1 MIAKRSVLLIL
12 VAAVFLSSVSTLFA
26 QVNSSAALRG
36 TVMDKTKAVIPN
48 AEVRIGNRETGL
60 ERATVSGEQ
69 GLYQFDLLPAG
80 RYEVRVAVKGFST
93 AVFQN
98 VELAV
103 SQTTTLDATLSPSTQ
118 AETVTVEATASLID
132 VQKTDVSRA
141 VTPSEVQNLPLNG
154 RDFVNLALLAP
165 GARPVNSFDPTK
177 NRIGVF
183 ATNGSSGRNV
193 NITVNGVDDK
203 DGTVG
208 GPVMQLPLEAI
219 EEFNISTQRFSAAN
233 GRSEGASVNV
243 ITKSGTNSYHG
254 SLYFFDRDQ
263 AFNTLNY
270 FEQTAHGGSGQ
281 KGPFSRQQFGGSVG
295 GPVKKD
301 KLFLFFA
308 LERAREQTS
317 INVSGTA
324 FSELSLVKNLGA
336 VPVAAIPTPYFDWRY
351 NGRMDYRINDKHSF
365 NFSYTNQ
372 NNRGLNDQA
381 NSTADLTDGNF
392 TTNQL
397 IIANASLNSVI
408 TPSVVNSVTL
418 GYQYWHNLIDTA
430 APTPYYLA
438 FPAAV
443 FGTNPNVPQESVQ
456 RKWQYKDDLSI
467 NHGKHSFKMGFDYL
481 WEPQLGGFFVT
492 NSVPNIAFFDNPSVI
507 LSNSTGKYPQGF
519 ATPGAIQ
526 TITEGNQGNAYF
538 YEHGKMFGLYFQDD
552 WKLSRRLSMN
562 LGLRWDKDLDL
573 NGADQE
579 ANARAFQYLKTIG
592 SPYAAH
598 LPRNDSK
605 DFSPRIGFA
614 YDLTGS
620 GRHVLRAGYGI
631 YFGQP
636 FINIPLFMIQQ
647 ANPTLFANVA
657 YTNNLSPGST
667 GADSSSIIPTTGK
680 PLSQFRFGVDPLP
693 VRPAAATQLTG
704 ASLVGQMVDPNYRNP
719 YTEQWNG
726 GYTFAITGDSVIEAE
741 YVHSLGL
748 HESKTIVIN
757 PLINGVRNTTAAFA
771 AAGINFSGSIRDY
784 QSIGRSRY
792 DGLNLSYRKR
802 MSKHFSVNAT
812 YVLSRALA
820 YNGNAAAFGNGPTDL
835 NNYFAIHDLGPTPS
849 DERHRFTLNGLVN
862 LPWGIKFAP
871 LMQWASGR
879 PYQALEG
886 NNDSF
891 GFGSG
896 VGATHA
902 IVLNSDPTNL
912 TATKALSAAQLQACI
927 AAATCHQV
935 PYDFLRGNTFFQ
947 LDTRLSKTLKFGEKA
962 KLELIFQAFDLT
974 NRANFGGSYQ
984 TSIRSAVFMQPTG
997 FITPGGVIVPR
1008 SFSGEFGARFSF

>member
-1 MIAKRSVLLIL
+1 MSRRSVSLLLLI
-12 VAAVFLSSVSTLFA
+12 AVFLAGAASLFA
-26 QVNSSAALRG
+26 QLNASAALLG
-36 TVMDKTKAVIPN
+36 TVMDNTKAVIPN
-48 AEVRIGNRETGL
+48 AEVRLVNRETGL
-60 ERATVSGEQ
+60 ERSTTSGEQ

-80 RYEVRVAVKGFST
+80 RYELRVSVKGFNT

-103 SQTTTLDATLSPSTQ
+103 SQTTTLDATLSPSSQ
-118 AETVTVEATASLID
+118 AETVTVEANAALID

-193 NITVNGVDDK
+193 NVTVNGVDDK

-233 GRSEGASVNV
+233 GRSEGAAVNV
-243 ITKSGTNSYHG
+243 ITKSGTNDFHG
-254 SLYFFDRDQ
+254 ALYFFDRDQ
-263 AFNTLNY
+263 AFNALNY
-270 FEQTAHGGSGQ
+270 FEQPAHGGNGQ
-281 KGPFSRQQFGGSVG
+281 KAPYSRQQFGGSAG

-317 INVSGTA
+317 INVTGTA
-324 FSELSLVKNLGA
+324 QTELNAVRSLGA
-336 VPVAAIPTPYFDWRY
+336 VPGASIQTPYFDWRY
-351 NGRMDYRINDKHSF
+351 NGRMDYRINDKNSL
-365 NFSYTNQ
+365 NFSYSNQ

-381 NSTADLTDGNF
+381 TSTSDLTATNF

-408 TPSVVNSVTL
+408 TPSVVNVVTL
-418 GYQYWHNLIDTA
+418 GYQYWHNLIDTSS
-430 APTPYYLA
+430 PSRYNLT
-438 FPAAV
+438 FPSATL
-443 FGTNPNVPQESVQ
+443 GTNPNVPQESVQ
-456 RKWQYKDDLSI
+456 RKWQYKDDVAI
-467 NHGKHSFKMGFDYL
+467 NHGKHSFKLGFDYL

-492 NSVPNIAFFDNPSVI
+492 DQVPVVTFFDNPSVI
-507 LSNSTGKYPQGF
+507 LSNTSKYPQGF
-519 ATPGAIQ
+519 ATPGAVQSIV
-526 TITEGNQGNAYF
+526 EGNLGNPYF

-552 WKLSRRLSMN
+552 WKISRRLTIN
-562 LGLRWDKDLDL
+562 LGLRWDKDFDL

-579 ANARAFQYLKTIG
+579 SNARAFVYLKTIG
-592 SPYAAH
+592 SPYASH
-598 LPRNDSK
+598 LPRNDNK

-647 ANPTLFANVA
+647 ANATLFANA
-657 YTNNLSPGST
+657 SFNNNLPPGST
-667 GADSSSIIPTTGK
+667 GADTSTIIPTTGK
-680 PLSQFRFGVDPLP
+680 PLSQFRFGIDPLP
-693 VRPAAATQLTG
+693 ARPAGATQLTG
-704 ASLVGQMVDPNYRNP
+704 SSLVGQMVDPNYRNP

-726 GYTFAITGDSVIEAE
+726 CYTFALTGDSVIEAE

-757 PLINGVRNTTAAFA
+757 PTINGVRNTTAAFA

-792 DGLNLSYRKR
+792 DGMNLSYRKR
-802 MSKHFSVNAT
+802 MSRHFSLATT
-812 YVLSRALA
+812 YVLSRARA

-835 NNYFAIHDLGPTPS
+835 TNYFAAHDFGPTPS
-849 DERHRFTLNGLVN
+849 DERHRFTLSGLVN

-879 PYQALEG
+879 PYQSLEG
-886 NNDSF
+886 ITDVF

-902 IVLNSDPTNL
+902 IVLNSDPNNL
-912 TATKALSAAQLQACI
+912 TATSGFSSAQLQACI
-927 AAATCHQV
+927 AGGTCHQV
-935 PYDFLRGNTFFQ
+935 PYNFLRGNTFFQ
-947 LDTRLSKTLKFGEKA
+947 LDTRLSKTLKFGERA

-974 NRANFGGSYQ
+974 DRANFGGTYQ
-984 TSIRSAVFMQPTG
+984 TSIRAANFMQPTG